1 MGLRGTV
8 ELCLQC
14 CDRFIE
20 VDVFRKSQCSEMAP
34 IFTQRF
40 EKKYGVDENVG
51 IPRCLMAAK
60 FNSATDPTGEKTLSH
75 WIAQGQI
82 QDLHQVFSFLDF
94 KCLEVAMLIDF

>member
-34 IFTQRF
+34 IFTHRY
-40 EKKYGVDENVG
+40 EKKYGVDENLGV
-51 IPRCLMAAK
+51 PRCLMAAK
-60 FNSATDPTGEKTLSH
+60 FISPNDSTGEETLKH

-82 QDLHQVFSFLDF
+82 QDLHQVFSFLG
-94 KCLEVAMLIDF
+94 L

>member
-1 MGLRGTV
+1 
-8 ELCLQC
+8 
-14 CDRFIE
+14 
-20 VDVFRKSQCSEMAP
+20 MAP
-34 IFTQRF
+34 IFTQRY

-60 FNSATDPTGEKTLSH
+60 FISAQDTTGEVTLKH

-94 KCLEVAMLIDF
+94 KCLEVALLIDF